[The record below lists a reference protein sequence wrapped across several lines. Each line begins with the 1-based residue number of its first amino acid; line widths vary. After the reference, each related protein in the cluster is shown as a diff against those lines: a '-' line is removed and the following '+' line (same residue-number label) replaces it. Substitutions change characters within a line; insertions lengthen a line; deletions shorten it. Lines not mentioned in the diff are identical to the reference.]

1 MLKKEET
8 VQNLAERAMEN
19 KLIATLKERMNVETK
34 NVSVE
39 EFTKMLTPPAE
50 QTDEEKAD
58 EAAAESIAETA
69 AETAPQAEV
78 PEKKAKKTARK
89 KSDEPEPGLF

>member
-34 NVSVE
+34 DVSVE
-39 EFTKMLTPPAE
+39 EFTKMLTQPAE
-50 QTDEEKAD
+50 QTDEDKAD
-58 EAAAESIAETA
+58 EVAAESIV
-69 AETAPQAEV
+69 ETAPQAEV